1 MFLYISKKF
10 FSIVYLLIVPIVP
23 DFVSVVAFF
32 FYISK
37 ITVKFCCSVSFCVLI
52 CRLLDTR

>member
-10 FSIVYLLIVPIVP
+10 FSIVYLLIVP

-32 FYISK
+32 FFIYISK

>member
-32 FYISK
+32 FFFISK
-37 ITVKFCCSVSFCVLI
+37 ITVKFCCSVSFLCFNLP
-52 CRLLDTR
+52 LA

>member
-10 FSIVYLLIVPIVP
+10 FSIVYLLIVP

-37 ITVKFCCSVSFCVLI
+37 ITVKFCCSVSFLCFNLP
-52 CRLLDTR
+52 LA